1 MSQLD
6 TNIYRNLVHGK
17 DIQQIKSELN
27 DINALKS
34 EKNFKSI
41 FSNIVAVELINN
53 LLEKNGAQEDGFKG
67 LFYLIHDV
75 NQSNSSSFK
84 GHIVPTMQVLISFYL
99 FKEKSKHFRLNDN
112 ILKIAHLIAKNGN
125 KDEITIFEK
134 EIFQVIDFKKQEL
147 IGIIENIENNYL
159 RSINQ
164 NGVVDWN
171 IFESNKD
178 SKMNLKFL

>member
-1 MSQLD
+1 
-6 TNIYRNLVHGK
+6 
-17 DIQQIKSELN
+17 
-27 DINALKS
+27 
-34 EKNFKSI
+34 
-41 FSNIVAVELINN
+41 
-53 LLEKNGAQEDGFKG
+53 
-67 LFYLIHDV
+67 
-75 NQSNSSSFK
+75 
-84 GHIVPTMQVLISFYL
+84 MQVLISFYL